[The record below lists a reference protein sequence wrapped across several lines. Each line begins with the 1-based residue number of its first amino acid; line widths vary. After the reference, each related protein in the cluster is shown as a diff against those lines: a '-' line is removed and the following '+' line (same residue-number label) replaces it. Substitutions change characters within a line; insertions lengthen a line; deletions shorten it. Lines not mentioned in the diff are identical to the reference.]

1 MGWVIPNLVYV
12 GSAKLKL
19 EQESSLPWSHV
30 TLPCSPS
37 GHGRPC
43 PAHLSKPASPS
54 SGLCLNYRY
63 TIIPGEGAPSASGWS
78 WSLTPWWSFPL
89 STLSSFKLF
98 LDFSVK
104 P

>member
-37 GHGRPC
+37 
-43 PAHLSKPASPS
+43 PAMSVGLR
-54 SGLCLNYRY
+54 LCLH
-63 TIIPGEGAPSASGWS
+63 A
-78 WSLTPWWSFPL
+78 
-89 STLSSFKLF
+89 
-98 LDFSVK
+98 
-104 P
+104 